1 MSAKPDRALDRNE
14 AELVAQAAS
23 AGDHT
28 DRELTEL
35 IRKLRARRDRVQRM
49 IRTRARS
56 AQKKGETQVDTGA
69 REKKAQLVGAIEAV
83 DTEIKRRKSPGFEA
97 RQATQNL
104 REAVDRKD
112 EAHRS
117 GDGYRTADT
126 GPVEIPNEQIPPSGA
141 FHAEGHRPALGRSR
155 GR

>member
-1 MSAKPDRALDRNE
+1 MNANPDRALDRNE
-14 AELVAQAAS
+14 AELVAQTKN

-28 DRELTEL
+28 DRELIEL
-35 IRKLRARRDRVQRM
+35 IKKLRARRDRVQRM
-49 IRTRARS
+49 IRTRSRS
-56 AQKKGETQVDTGA
+56 AQKKGETQVDAGA
-69 REKKAQLVGAIEAV
+69 REKKAQLVEAIESV
-83 DTEIKRRKSPGFEA
+83 DAEIKRRKSPDFQAE
-97 RQATQNL
+97 QATQNL

-112 EAHRS
+112 EARQT

-126 GPVEIPNEQIPPSGA
+126 GPAEIPNEQIPPSGA